1 MHYDFWMAEEQRL
14 NIRSASDLYA
24 SPQFWGIF
32 GGHRFHSLRL
42 RHFSDFK
49 IYFFTRTS
57 RTSVLTWTSIDLCK
71 SHKYM
76 YIYIRYTLN
85 CQNVAFMRFYEMVVQ
100 DKSCRIECCFL
111 ERILVSFERSM
122 NNFAP
127 IEKFLECMH
136 NLQAN
141 RQMRWAVFKNYPA
154 KNIFSSTT

>member
-1 MHYDFWMAEEQRL
+1 MIFGWQRNKDSTSGVPQIFMRLHNFEVFLEGTDFILWG
-14 NIRSASDLYA
+14 
-24 SPQFWGIF
+24 WGIF
-32 GGHRFHSLRL
+32 PTL
-42 RHFSDFK
+42 K
-49 IYFFTRTS
+49 YFFLPEHLELLS
-57 RTSVLTWTSIDLCK
+57 LPGQALTYARIKNIC
-71 SHKYM
+71 
-76 YIYIRYTLN
+76 IYIRYTLN